1 MAYIVST
8 PTSPEPYPSLP
19 FSHAARIVAQ
29 QPTANNILRAVAYS
43 YPTRSIV
50 AESDDVLLEGH
61 PVVRLPAGF
70 TITSKTGSL
79 RTNADIIADGKLT
92 INCDTD
98 LAIDHHVVARQGA
111 LVVSSRGKVTVTAGG
126 SLEAPGH
133 QITVDAAG
141 AHLDGAIV
149 AARLNIVSSS
159 TLLLEQS
166 GGQRGAPRRNSAEEG
181 LSGSRSRRLTTTS
194 TMHST
199 MDISML
205 AKGDVTFGAYRVT
218 GPFTAI
224 RTSLSVSL
232 SLSLFP
238 RTHAHAHAHAHL
250 RATHYIH
257 EHDKR
262 MRW

>member
-19 FSHAARIVAQ
+19 FSHAARIISPN
-29 QPTANNILRAVAYS
+29 QPTANNILRTVAYS
-43 YPTRSIV
+43 YLTRSIV

-79 RTNADIIADGKLT
+79 RTNADIIADGELT

-98 LAIDHHVVARQGA
+98 LAIDHHVVAQQGA

-166 GGQRGAPRRNSAEEG
+166 GGQRGAPRRNLAEEG

-218 GPFTAI
+218 GPLTVV
-224 RTSLSVSL
+224 RTFLSL
-232 SLSLFP
+232 SLSLSS

-250 RATHYIH
+250 RATHNIH
-257 EHDKR
+257 ERDKR
-262 MRW
+262 MRS